1 MTSMLLLL
9 LIAFGLMAF
18 WIQQFN
24 DLMSCPDENF
34 PGKHDKILWVAIL
47 RALSLFGALTFWFFK
62 RSRGKRV

>member
-34 PGKHDKILWVAIL
+34 PA
-47 RALSLFGALTFWFFK
+47 STT
-62 RSRGKRV
+62 RSCGSPS